1 MTVRVLVMV
10 VCVVSVGA
18 AGDAMPLPW
27 TRPLQH
33 TSPAMTGSDVT
44 IAQALLNRWSGSN
57 ALNESGVYDAATA
70 DAVSQFRSA
79 FRIGSGG
86 ATFDSATA
94 EKLLEVAS
102 DDGYKDDGQPASAR
116 GKLYKIFVP
125 VHRNRSIETWATL
138 SNATGA
144 VLLAF
149 KVHAHGKD
157 TRNLFTNDGNTPTG
171 LMSLDF
177 NSPEPD
183 PVSYGPYP
191 INRAVA
197 GIRTPGPQSNAEL
210 LVPNIR
216 SGILVHTG
224 EWPEWK
230 PPMEMPN
237 SEGCIHS
244 WPQFIQQIAL
254 ILPTLGVKMRNNT
267 GGAMPY
273 PYETQGILSVELIDE

>member
-1 MTVRVLVMV
+1 
-10 VCVVSVGA
+10 
-18 AGDAMPLPW
+18 MPP
-27 TRPLQH
+27 TR
-33 TSPAMTGSDVT
+33 TSH
-44 IAQALLNRWSGSN
+44 NRWSGSN

-102 DDGYKDDGQPASAR
+102 DDGYKDDGQPVKMRTGPPPPECARKHPAGVVPMRSRRPPHAVGSRSIGGDPLVPMLTLRSADVVFFPRPASAR

-171 LMSLDF
+171 LMSLVGAPLATCSSQLVEQQHSTRPYRWRARRPPRGEDTF
-177 NSPEPD
+177 SATVQC
-183 PVSYGPYP
+183 PVLRLCLYRTGADVV
-191 INRAVA
+191 RA
-197 GIRTPGPQSNAEL
+197 L
-210 LVPNIR
+210 LSIVY
-216 SGILVHTG
+216 T
-224 EWPEWK
+224 
-230 PPMEMPN
+230 
-237 SEGCIHS
+237 
-244 WPQFIQQIAL
+244 AL
-254 ILPTLGVKMRNNT
+254 LKGF
-267 GGAMPY
+267 
-273 PYETQGILSVELIDE
+273 